1 MLFLKIKYI
10 TLIKIQD
17 HNRSYTEHADANL
30 HSSLQSK
37 GLKYGSL
44 KVSEL
49 YIYPSVCNATVLKSI
64 FNAKIRF
71 YACHTYAVFTVFMA
85 YQSYN

>member
-44 KVSEL
+44 KVWEL
-49 YIYPSVCNATVLKSI
+49 YIQ
-64 FNAKIRF
+64 
-71 YACHTYAVFTVFMA
+71 VFAMLLFWKVSLMPK
-85 YQSYN
+85 

>member
-49 YIYPSVCNATVLKSI
+49 YISKCLQCYCSEKYL
-64 FNAKIRF
+64 
-71 YACHTYAVFTVFMA
+71 
-85 YQSYN
+85 